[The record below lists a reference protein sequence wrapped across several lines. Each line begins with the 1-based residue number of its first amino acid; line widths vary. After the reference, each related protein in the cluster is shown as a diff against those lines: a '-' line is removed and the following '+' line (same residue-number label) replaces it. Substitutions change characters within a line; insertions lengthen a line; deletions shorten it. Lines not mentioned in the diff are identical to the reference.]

1 MKNSILLSLVL
12 FMSVSCKQAANN
24 STTDNSTTETTPS
37 KPDTGYSRSDGMPT
51 IAPPPPNPD
60 AKAQNKPVKGST
72 WKGIQKMTEAE
83 FAEKLPQSAVLTV
96 VDFSAEWCGPCKRQY
111 PILEAIAKEMQGK
124 VNFANIDVDENPNI
138 AAELEISS
146 IPLLVFYKDGKI
158 VHKIVGLQPQA
169 ELKATIK
176 EYL

>member
-1 MKNSILLSLVL
+1 MKNSVILCLVL
-12 FMSVSCKQAANN
+12 LISVSCKQASNK
-24 STTDNSTTETTPS
+24 STTETTPTKS
-37 KPDTGYSRSDGMPT
+37 DTGYSRNDRMPN
-51 IAPPPPNPD
+51 IIPVPPPNPD
-60 AKAQNKPVKGST
+60 APVINPAVKGST
-72 WKGIQKMTEAE
+72 WNGIQKMTEAE

-111 PILEAIAKEMQGK
+111 PILEAIAKEMKGK

-158 VHKIVGLQPQA
+158 VHKIIGLQPEAQ
-169 ELKATIK
+169 LKATIK
-176 EYL
+176 DYL